1 MNASTNEPTFGQL
14 RWHCRRGMKELD
26 ELLVRWL
33 EQHYDQQSSD
43 RQRLF
48 RDFLDLPDPLM
59 AAYLLGREQS
69 DNPDQ
74 QALIEQIRHHAL

>member
-1 MNASTNEPTFGQL
+1 LNASTSAPTFGQL

-26 ELLVRWL
+26 ELLMRWL
-33 EQHYDQQSSD
+33 EQHYGQQSSAY
-43 RQRLF
+43 QQLF
-48 RDFLDLPDPLM
+48 REFLELPDPLM

-74 QALIEQIRHHAL
+74 QALIEQIRHRAL